1 MKVKSETWLTPFVK
15 WYLVVV
21 GLFIVFNPTLF
32 WDNLIHELK
41 IAYLTQVP
49 AVIAV
54 VLLMCLAG
62 GVRKLFVK

>member
-41 IAYLTQVP
+41 IAYLTQEIGRAHV
-49 AVIAV
+49 
-54 VLLMCLAG
+54 
-62 GVRKLFVK
+62 